1 MGEGGRALALIPAQ
15 AAGPVAADRAG
26 EIALGIA
33 MAVALVCIAVA
44 VVPLARGEGGGE
56 EPGGRARMTPAL
68 VILTGGAAITF
79 VSYLAYVL
87 RCQGHGCT
95 DPGWAFGFI
104 RTWWRRETAWEW
116 GAQLAL
122 ASIGL
127 VAASIALALSAS
139 GRIKRARPPLIAARL
154 AYLAWAVLVFAPAAA
169 YEVFVK

>member
-1 MGEGGRALALIPAQ
+1 MGEGGRTLALRAAQ
-15 AAGPVAADRAG
+15 AAGPVVADRAG
-26 EIALGIA
+26 EIALGLA
-33 MAVALVCIAVA
+33 MAIALVCIAA
-44 VVPLARGEGGGE
+44 TLVPLARGEGRD
-56 EPGGRARMTPAL
+56 EPRGRARMTPAL

-87 RCQGHGCT
+87 RCRSEGCH
-95 DPGWAFGFI
+95 DAGWAFGLF

-127 VAASIALALSAS
+127 VAASIALAFSAR
-139 GRIKRARPPLIAARL
+139 GRFRRARTPLFAARL
-154 AYLAWAVLVFAPAAA
+154 AYAVWAIVVFLPAAA

>member
-1 MGEGGRALALIPAQ
+1 M
-15 AAGPVAADRAG
+15 
-26 EIALGIA
+26 
-33 MAVALVCIAVA
+33 
-44 VVPLARGEGGGE
+44 
-56 EPGGRARMTPAL
+56 
-68 VILTGGAAITF
+68 
-79 VSYLAYVL
+79 L

-139 GRIKRARPPLIAARL
+139 GRTKRARPPLIAARL